1 MPWKAREG
9 FALLGK
15 TPNKPPAFQVKGA
28 RPVGPS
34 QESDIRE
41 TGAFLSL
48 TPTDGVDKENDTV
61 VERRNAKEM
70 GGIILALGK

>member
-1 MPWKAREG
+1 M
-9 FALLGK
+9 
-15 TPNKPPAFQVKGA
+15 
-28 RPVGPS
+28 GPS

-48 TPTDGVDKENDTV
+48 TPTDEVDKENDTV